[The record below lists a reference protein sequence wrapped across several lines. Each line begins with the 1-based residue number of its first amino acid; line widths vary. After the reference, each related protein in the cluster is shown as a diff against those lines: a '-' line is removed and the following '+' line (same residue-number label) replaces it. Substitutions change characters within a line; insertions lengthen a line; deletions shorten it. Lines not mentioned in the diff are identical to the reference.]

1 VQINDVV
8 SAIIVGLV
16 IGVLGRLILPG
27 RQHIGVFVTFVI
39 GVGSALLGTV
49 LARALG
55 LAHRAPASLAGQSW
69 VHWHWLASI
78 HWDWIVLGI
87 QLGFAV
93 IGTAIAAAI
102 SHTRVAYQDPL
113 NRADL
118 KRRNGRPR
126 RFT

>member
-39 GVGSALLGTV
+39 GVGSALLGTIV
-49 LARALG
+49 ARALKV
-55 LAHRAPASLAGQSW
+55 AHNAPASLAGQSW
-69 VHWHWLASI
+69 VHWHWLASVR
-78 HWDWIVLGI
+78 WDWVVLAI

-113 NRADL
+113 NRPDL
-118 KRRNGRPR
+118 KRRNR
-126 RFT
+126 RVT

>member
-1 VQINDVV
+1 MQINDVV

-39 GVGSALLGTV
+39 GVGSALLGSV
-49 LARALG
+49 VARVVGVAN
-55 LAHRAPASLAGQSW
+55 RAPVSLSGQSW
-69 VHWHWLASI
+69 VHWHWLANVR
-78 HWDWIVLGI
+78 WDWIVLAI

-93 IGTAIAAAI
+93 VGTAIAAAI

-113 NRADL
+113 NRENV
-118 KRRNGRPR
+118 KRRRRRPR
-126 RFT
+126 SLT

>member
-1 VQINDVV
+1 MQVNDVV
-8 SAIIVGLV
+8 SAIVVGLV

-39 GVGSALLGTV
+39 GVGSALLGSV
-49 LARALG
+49 VARVVGVAN
-55 LAHRAPASLAGQSW
+55 RAPASLSGQSW
-69 VHWHWLASI
+69 AHWHWLANVR
-78 HWDWIVLGI
+78 WDWIVLAI

-113 NRADL
+113 DRVSG
-118 KRRNGRPR
+118 KRRSRPSA
-126 RFT
+126 

>member
-1 VQINDVV
+1 MQINDVI
-8 SAIIVGLV
+8 SALIVGLL

-39 GVGSALLGTV
+39 GVGSALLGSV
-49 LARALG
+49 VARVVGIAS
-55 LAHRAPASLAGQSW
+55 RAPASLSGQSW
-69 VHWHWLASI
+69 ARWHWLANV
-78 HWDWIVLGI
+78 HWDWIVLAI

-113 NRADL
+113 DRADS
-118 KRRNGRPR
+118 KRRSR
-126 RFT
+126 RA

>member
-1 VQINDVV
+1 MQINDVV
-8 SAIIVGLV
+8 SAVLVGLV

-27 RQHIGVFVTFVI
+27 RQHIGAFVTFVI
-39 GVGSALLGTV
+39 GIGSALLGSIV
-49 LARALG
+49 ARALG
-55 LAHRAPASLAGQSW
+55 VGHRAPASLSGQSW

-78 HWDWIVLGI
+78 RWDWIVLAI

-113 NRADL
+113 NRVSS
-118 KRRNGRPR
+118 KRRSRPPR
-126 RFT
+126 TFT

>member
-1 VQINDVV
+1 MQINDVV
-8 SAIIVGLV
+8 SAILVGLL

-49 LARALG
+49 VARLLKIAD
-55 LAHRAPASLAGQSW
+55 RAPASLAGQSW
-69 VHWHWLASI
+69 AHWHWLASI
-78 HWDWIVLGI
+78 KWDWIVLAI

-102 SHTRVAYQDPL
+102 SHTRVAYQDPFARL
-113 NRADL
+113 DARK
-118 KRRNGRPR
+118 KRGSSS
-126 RFT
+126 